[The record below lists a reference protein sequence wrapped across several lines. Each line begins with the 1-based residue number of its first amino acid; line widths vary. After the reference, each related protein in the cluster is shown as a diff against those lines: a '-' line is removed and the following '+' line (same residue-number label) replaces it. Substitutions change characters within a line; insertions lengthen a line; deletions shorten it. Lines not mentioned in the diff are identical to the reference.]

1 MQYTREQLGERFEQL
16 PENVQE
22 AIIAVETAK
31 IVSNIGNKY
40 ALHIDQTGE
49 LADEIG
55 LMMLGLTRP
64 NEFVTHVIAR
74 IGLDRAVAEAIAREV
89 NEQIFLKIRESLQ
102 ALHENAPADEK
113 KEKNYG
119 VETIPGP
126 GLASQTGAG
135 AGDLPNREEVIADI
149 EHPKETPADTVF
161 EQKMGKLFRIPRE
174 EVDLDPY
181 NEKLG

>member
-1 MQYTREQLGERFEQL
+1 MTYTKEQLGERFEQL

-31 IVSNIGNKY
+31 VVSEVGNKY
-40 ALHIDQTGE
+40 ALHIDQVGE

-55 LMMLGLTRP
+55 LVMLGLTKP
-64 NEFVTHVIAR
+64 TDFVTHTIAR

-89 NEQIFLKIRESLQ
+89 NDQIFLKIRELLQ
-102 ALHENAPADEK
+102 ALHPDETAGTTP
-113 KEKNYG
+113 ESNYG
-119 VETIPGP
+119 VETISGP
-126 GLASQTGAG
+126 KLLTDQPAQVN
-135 AGDLPNREEVIADI
+135 LPNREEVIDGI
-149 EHPKETPADTVF
+149 ENPAKTPEGSVF